1 MVVSHLT
8 RRIWIK
14 RKVQFD
20 DIRAVLRELVR
31 SSVATEHNVL
41 RHRNLPIADQRSG
54 LKFPAKPVRTAI
66 LRVHKSIDSR
76 ARQAPLRS
84 PQHLARNQCTQEV
97 SESRQR
103 ARWFGC
109 ICHPLRRAGMTT
121 LAPNWSCSPSS
132 TEPTPGNRHYSG
144 RAMISW
150 RQLEETMRAALRR
163 TAVTAAAP
171 VTIIRSHGG
180 ASHDGRCKMGRLARR
195 WLARRWLAWRRM
207 ARRRMA
213 ERRLGLGLCA
223 WICPWA
229 RPWRCSLLRIR
240 WPVLWSLCLWRLRDA
255 PAGCDQPLGSSRM
268 EMGARLLLNISTD

>member
-84 PQHLARNQCTQEV
+84 PQHLARNQCAQEV

-150 RQLEETMRAALRR
+150 RQLEECARHYEGSGHRCSRR
-163 TAVTAAAP
+163 HNH
-171 VTIIRSHGG
+171 RSHGG
-180 ASHDGRCKMGRLARR
+180 ASHDGRCKMGR
-195 WLARRWLAWRRM
+195 LARRWLAWRRM

-223 WICPWA
+223 WICAWA

-255 PAGCDQPLGSSRM
+255 PAGRYQPLGSSRM

>member
-84 PQHLARNQCTQEV
+84 PQHLARNQCAQEV

-163 TAVTAAAP
+163 QRSPLQPPSQSSESRRRFPRRPMQDGAVGTAVAGMAA
-171 VTIIRSHGG
+171 
-180 ASHDGRCKMGRLARR
+180 DGSR
-195 WLARRWLAWRRM
+195 
-207 ARRRMA
+207 A

-223 WICPWA
+223 WICAWA